1 MFVIIICYLAAVSV
15 LSFLW
20 HLRKLISL
28 LTSLVFYFVIYLAI
42 CHVICHVIFCCLF
55 CYLFC
60 YYYYFVYLVVCFV
73 EYIVILCALTSE
85 KADLLLF
92 PKLLKGVCM
101 HPLPVTDVSFWI
113 LFTMILDNLIYTVH
127 TLKRVAFFVSYRFFC
142 CIEIGKSKQG
152 YSFYC
157 KTC

>member
-1 MFVIIICYLAAVSV
+1 MLLLLRHFLKGCLLLFCCYLAAVSV

-60 YYYYFVYLVVCFV
+60 YYYYFVYLVVCFI

-127 TLKRVAFFVSYRFFC
+127 TIKRVAFFVSYWFLLHWNR
-142 CIEIGKSKQG
+142 
-152 YSFYC
+152 
-157 KTC
+157 